1 MHTDGRN
8 KSVYLINSSFMQ
20 ILRKNKID
28 SPRVKWLDFV
38 TNVSS
43 LLRKTLG
50 YRQEIIIG
58 PIMIFCACQPCIN
71 SCSYCTLGVSA
82 QSTRLQISVQ
92 KYLFPR
98 FESGYFSV
106 FKNIIV
112 CTLLFENVYI
122 LYMYWLALNRFK
134 IISLL
139 F

>member
-28 SPRVKWLDFV
+28 SPLVEWLDFV

-82 QSTRLQISVQ
+82 QSTRLQIPSTSTCFRGL
-92 KYLFPR
+92 KADIFPFLR
-98 FESGYFSV
+98 
-106 FKNIIV
+106 
-112 CTLLFENVYI
+112 TLLYVPFCLKTSI
-122 LYMYWLALNRFK
+122 FC
-134 IISLL
+134 ICTG
-139 F
+139 